1 MVLGDTMYIARQP
14 IFKVNMDV
22 YGYELLFRARKE
34 SVAYDGLSATSAT
47 ASVISGLMEEG
58 FSNIVDNKRA
68 FINFNEELLTSD
80 VLELINKD
88 TLVIELLETVEVNES
103 IKSRMRELK
112 RAGYEIAL
120 DDFQEDY
127 KGYPLKEYAKI
138 IKFDLIRTPLE
149 TIRESVRDAHSE
161 GKILLAEKVET
172 ESEFLLAKSMG
183 FKLFQGFFFSRPTIV
198 GKSRSVRT
206 STQNQYLRIFKE
218 LHKEEPS
225 FQVLA
230 EIIEKDVALS
240 YKLLRVIREKSQGDL
255 VYSIKKALS
264 YMGLKELDRWIRILM
279 IQDLGSEKPKE
290 LVYVSLIRSKLA
302 EEIAVSTHLK
312 NARYEASMM
321 GLFSTLDA
329 LLDMDMEEAL
339 KGVNLSPRITSAL
352 LHSKGELSVIRQ
364 IIESQ
369 ERGEWEKL
377 DLLASV
383 MNVKEEEVY
392 GYYMK
397 AVRWAKEVME
407 LLYD

>member
-1 MVLGDTMYIARQP
+1 MYIARQP

-22 YGYELLFRARKE
+22 YGYELLFRGKRD
-34 SVAYDGLSATSAT
+34 SLVYDGLSPTAAT

-58 FSNIVDNKRA
+58 FSTIVDNKRA
-68 FINFNEELLTSD
+68 FINFNEELLISD
-80 VLELINKD
+80 VVELIHKD
-88 TLVIELLETVEVNES
+88 TLVIEILETVQVSEPVKN
-103 IKSRMRELK
+103 RMRELK
-112 RAGYEIAL
+112 KAGYEIAL
-120 DDFQEDY
+120 DDFQDDY
-127 KGYPLKEYAKI
+127 KGYPLNDYAKI

-149 TIRESVRDAHSE
+149 TIRESVRDALSE

-172 ESEFLLAKSMG
+172 EAEFLLAKSMG

-198 GKSRSVRT
+198 GNNNAVRT
-206 STQNQYLRIFKE
+206 STRNQYLRIFKE
-218 LHKEEPS
+218 LRKEEPS

-302 EEIAVSTHLK
+302 EEIAVATHLK
-312 NARYEASMM
+312 NARHEASMM

-339 KGVNLSPRITSAL
+339 RGVNLSPRISEAL
-352 LHSKGELSVIRQ
+352 IHSQGELSVIRE

-369 ERGEWEKL
+369 ERGDWQKL
-377 DLLASV
+377 DLLATV
-383 MNVKEEEVY
+383 LNVSEEDVY

-397 AVRWAKEVME
+397 AVRWAKDVME

>member
-1 MVLGDTMYIARQP
+1 MYIARQP

-22 YGYELLFRARKE
+22 YGYELLFRAKKE

-58 FSNIVDNKRA
+58 FSTIVDNKRA

-88 TLVIELLETVEVNES
+88 TLVIELLETVEVNDS
-103 IKSRMRELK
+103 IKNRMKELK
-112 RAGYEIAL
+112 SAGYEIAL

-149 TIRESVRDAHSE
+149 SIRESVRDALSE

-198 GKSRSVRT
+198 GKNKAVRA

-218 LHKEEPS
+218 LQKEEPS

-240 YKLLRVIREKSQGDL
+240 YKLLRVIKEKSQGDL

-339 KGVNLSPRITSAL
+339 KGVNLSPRVSSAL
-352 LHSKGELSVIRQ
+352 LHSQGELSLIRQ

-369 ERGEWEKL
+369 ERGEWQKL

>member
-22 YGYELLFRARKE
+22 YGYELLFRAKKE

-58 FSNIVDNKRA
+58 FSTIVDNKRA

-88 TLVIELLETVEVNES
+88 TLVIELLETVEVNDS
-103 IKSRMRELK
+103 IKNRMKELK
-112 RAGYEIAL
+112 SAGYEIAL

-149 TIRESVRDAHSE
+149 SIRESVRDALSE

-198 GKSRSVRT
+198 GKNKAVRA

-218 LHKEEPS
+218 LQKEEPS

-240 YKLLRVIREKSQGDL
+240 YKLLRVIKEKSQGDL

-339 KGVNLSPRITSAL
+339 KGVNLSPRVSSAL
-352 LHSKGELSVIRQ
+352 LHSQGELSLIRQ

-369 ERGEWEKL
+369 ERGEWQKL